1 MNNNLSLIGSEII
14 NGNNNINNISS
25 FAPVKTEQKIITKSY
40 VITNTPL
47 KEKTP
52 RNNNNYKEKKSTG
65 TKRGNSLDLSKIM
78 YNDGY
83 ILTDAVNSN
92 PGFGL
97 WAIKGGSSNN
107 NINSINNNN
116 NVDNTTIRTK
126 IYKTNSNKKLLLKEN
141 KNIKDNNRYNL
152 TTRRTNK
159 QLTNNLSTI
168 KNINS
173 NNNININADKSLN
186 NINNDKSLNNS
197 NTNNIN
203 INETNNNNNNEI
215 NESNNQNKKFI
226 EQLTMKCND
235 LEQKYLNIMTN
246 YKEKEYLCQNSIKIK
261 NEYEKMLQDNIE
273 DAKSI
278 KEEYQKI
285 SLENSKLKNVFK
297 NTKNHLDHLLNVM
310 RTDNNSIKKIREE
323 FENRLKKEENERATL
338 INILNINKKEIE
350 LLRKSAYGIE
360 DNKNEN
366 GNIISNYNNN
376 NSKKRNSNIIN
387 IKNSSQKKDF
397 EIENLNDIILE
408 LEIKISSLKKK
419 IARTDEE
426 NDKLR
431 HILKFKD
438 YKDEIDLNNINNL
451 NNLLEFNIKN
461 QRNEM
466 KTIKEQENIINNW
479 KKNNGFIIK
488 KNKLANSMSLKKI
501 NFK

>member
-14 NGNNNINNISS
+14 NGNNNLNNISS

-47 KEKTP
+47 KEKTIGD
-52 RNNNNYKEKKSTG
+52 YKEKKTIG
-65 TKRGNSLDLSKIM
+65 AKRGNSLDLSKIM

-83 ILTDAVNSN
+83 LLTDAVNSN

-97 WAIKGGSSNN
+97 WAIKVGSSNN
-107 NINSINNNN
+107 NINPINNNN
-116 NVDNTTIRTK
+116 NVDNTIIRTK
-126 IYKTNSNKKLLLKEN
+126 IYKTNSDRKLLLKEN
-141 KNIKDNNRYNL
+141 KNIKNNNRYNL

-173 NNNININADKSLN
+173 NNNVTINTNKALN
-186 NINNDKSLNNS
+186 NINNDISLNNS
-197 NTNNIN
+197 NTNNIK
-203 INETNNNNNNEI
+203 INETNHNNNEI
-215 NESNNQNKKFI
+215 NESNYQNKKFI

-285 SLENSKLKNVFK
+285 FLENSKLKNVFK

-323 FENRLKKEENERATL
+323 FENRLKKEENERTRL

-376 NSKKRNSNIIN
+376 SKKRNSIIIN

-431 HILKFKD
+431 HILRFKD
-438 YKDEIDLNNINNL
+438 YKGEIDINNINNL
-451 NNLLEFNIKN
+451 NNLLDFNIKN

-466 KTIKEQENIINNW
+466 KTIKEQQNIINNW

>member
-14 NGNNNINNISS
+14 NGNNNLNNISS

-47 KEKTP
+47 KEKTTGD
-52 RNNNNYKEKKSTG
+52 YKEKKTIG
-65 TKRGNSLDLSKIM
+65 AKRGNSLDLSKIM

-83 ILTDAVNSN
+83 LLTDAVNSN

-97 WAIKGGSSNN
+97 WAIKVSSSNN
-107 NINSINNNN
+107 NINPINNNN
-116 NVDNTTIRTK
+116 NNNVGNSIIRTK
-126 IYKTNSNKKLLLKEN
+126 IYKTNSDRKLLLKEN
-141 KNIKDNNRYNL
+141 KNIKNNNRYNL

-173 NNNININADKSLN
+173 NNNVTINTDKSLN
-186 NINNDKSLNNS
+186 NINNDISLNNS
-197 NTNNIN
+197 NINNIK
-203 INETNNNNNNEI
+203 INETNHNNNEI
-215 NESNNQNKKFI
+215 NESNYQNKKFI

-285 SLENSKLKNVFK
+285 FLENSKLKNVFK

-323 FENRLKKEENERATL
+323 FENRLKKEENERTRL

-376 NSKKRNSNIIN
+376 SKKRNSIIIN

-431 HILKFKD
+431 HILRFKD
-438 YKDEIDLNNINNL
+438 YKGEIDINNINNL
-451 NNLLEFNIKN
+451 NNLLDFNIKN

-466 KTIKEQENIINNW
+466 KTIKEQQNIINNW

>member
-14 NGNNNINNISS
+14 NGNNNLNNISS

-47 KEKTP
+47 KEKTIGD
-52 RNNNNYKEKKSTG
+52 YKEKKTIG
-65 TKRGNSLDLSKIM
+65 AKRGNSLDLSKIM

-83 ILTDAVNSN
+83 LLTDAVNSN

-97 WAIKGGSSNN
+97 WAIKVGSSNN
-107 NINSINNNN
+107 NINPINNNNN
-116 NVDNTTIRTK
+116 NVDNTIIRTK
-126 IYKTNSNKKLLLKEN
+126 IYKTNSDRKLLLKEN
-141 KNIKDNNRYNL
+141 KNIKNNNRYNL

-173 NNNININADKSLN
+173 NNNITINTDKSLN
-186 NINNDKSLNNS
+186 NINNDISLNNS
-197 NTNNIN
+197 NTNNIK
-203 INETNNNNNNEI
+203 INETNYNNNEI
-215 NESNNQNKKFI
+215 NESNNKNKKFI

-285 SLENSKLKNVFK
+285 FLENSKLKNVFK

-323 FENRLKKEENERATL
+323 FENRLKKEENERTRL

-376 NSKKRNSNIIN
+376 SKKRNNININ

-431 HILKFKD
+431 HILRFKD
-438 YKDEIDLNNINNL
+438 YKGEIDINNINNL
-451 NNLLEFNIKN
+451 NNLLDFNIKN

-466 KTIKEQENIINNW
+466 KTIKEQQNIINNW

>member
-14 NGNNNINNISS
+14 NGNNNLNNISS

-47 KEKTP
+47 KEKTIGD
-52 RNNNNYKEKKSTG
+52 YKEKKTIG
-65 TKRGNSLDLSKIM
+65 AKRGNSLDLSKIM

-83 ILTDAVNSN
+83 LLTDAVNSN

-97 WAIKGGSSNN
+97 WAIKVGSSNN
-107 NINSINNNN
+107 NINPINNNNNN
-116 NVDNTTIRTK
+116 NVDNSIIRTK
-126 IYKTNSNKKLLLKEN
+126 IYKTNSDRKLLLKEN
-141 KNIKDNNRYNL
+141 KNIKNNNRYNL

-173 NNNININADKSLN
+173 NNNVTINTDKSLN
-186 NINNDKSLNNS
+186 NINNDISLNNS
-197 NTNNIN
+197 NTNNIK
-203 INETNNNNNNEI
+203 INETNHNNNEI
-215 NESNNQNKKFI
+215 NESNYQNKKFI

-285 SLENSKLKNVFK
+285 FLENSKLKSVFK

-323 FENRLKKEENERATL
+323 FENRLKKEENERARL

-376 NSKKRNSNIIN
+376 SKKRNSIIIN

-431 HILKFKD
+431 HILRFKD
-438 YKDEIDLNNINNL
+438 YKGEIDINNINNL
-451 NNLLEFNIKN
+451 NNLLDFNIKN

-466 KTIKEQENIINNW
+466 KTIKEQQNIINNW

>member
-14 NGNNNINNISS
+14 NGNNNLNNISS

-47 KEKTP
+47 KEKTIGD
-52 RNNNNYKEKKSTG
+52 YKEKKTIG
-65 TKRGNSLDLSKIM
+65 AKRGNSLDLSKIM

-83 ILTDAVNSN
+83 LLTDAVNSN

-97 WAIKGGSSNN
+97 WAIKVGSSNN
-107 NINSINNNN
+107 NINPINNNNN
-116 NVDNTTIRTK
+116 NVDNTIIRTK
-126 IYKTNSNKKLLLKEN
+126 IYKTNSDRKLLLKEN
-141 KNIKDNNRYNL
+141 KNIKNNNRYNL

-168 KNINS
+168 KNIYS
-173 NNNININADKSLN
+173 NNNITINTDKSLN
-186 NINNDKSLNNS
+186 NINNDISLNNS
-197 NTNNIN
+197 NTNNIK
-203 INETNNNNNNEI
+203 INKTNHNNNEI

-285 SLENSKLKNVFK
+285 FLENSKLKNVFK

-323 FENRLKKEENERATL
+323 FENRLKKEENERTRL

-376 NSKKRNSNIIN
+376 SKKRNSIIIN
-387 IKNSSQKKDF
+387 IKNSSQKKRF
-397 EIENLNDIILE
+397 
-408 LEIKISSLKKK
+408 
-419 IARTDEE
+419 
-426 NDKLR
+426 
-431 HILKFKD
+431 
-438 YKDEIDLNNINNL
+438 
-451 NNLLEFNIKN
+451 
-461 QRNEM
+461 
-466 KTIKEQENIINNW
+466 
-479 KKNNGFIIK
+479 
-488 KNKLANSMSLKKI
+488 
-501 NFK
+501 

>member
-14 NGNNNINNISS
+14 NGNNNLNNISS

-47 KEKTP
+47 KEKTIGD
-52 RNNNNYKEKKSTG
+52 YKEKKTIG
-65 TKRGNSLDLSKIM
+65 AKRGNSLDLSKIM

-83 ILTDAVNSN
+83 LLTDAVNSN

-97 WAIKGGSSNN
+97 WAIKVGSSNN
-107 NINSINNNN
+107 NINPINNNN
-116 NVDNTTIRTK
+116 NVDNSIIRTK
-126 IYKTNSNKKLLLKEN
+126 IYKTNSDRKLLLKEN
-141 KNIKDNNRYNL
+141 KNIKNNNRYNL

-173 NNNININADKSLN
+173 NNNVTINTDKSLN
-186 NINNDKSLNNS
+186 NINNDISLNNS
-197 NTNNIN
+197 NTNNIK
-203 INETNNNNNNEI
+203 INETNHNNNEI
-215 NESNNQNKKFI
+215 NESNYQNKKFI

-285 SLENSKLKNVFK
+285 FLENSKLKNVFK

-323 FENRLKKEENERATL
+323 FENRLKKEENERTRL

-376 NSKKRNSNIIN
+376 SKKRNSIIIN

-419 IARTDEE
+419 IARTEEE

-431 HILKFKD
+431 HILRFKD
-438 YKDEIDLNNINNL
+438 YKGEIDINNINNL
-451 NNLLEFNIKN
+451 NNLLDFNIKN
-461 QRNEM
+461 QKNEM
-466 KTIKEQENIINNW
+466 KTIKEQQNIINNW

>member
-14 NGNNNINNISS
+14 NGNNNLNNISS

-47 KEKTP
+47 KEKTIGD
-52 RNNNNYKEKKSTG
+52 YKEKKIIG
-65 TKRGNSLDLSKIM
+65 AKRGNSLDLSKIM

-83 ILTDAVNSN
+83 LLTDAVNSN

-97 WAIKGGSSNN
+97 WAIKVGSSNN
-107 NINSINNNN
+107 NINPINNNN
-116 NVDNTTIRTK
+116 NVDNTIIRTK
-126 IYKTNSNKKLLLKEN
+126 IYKTNSDRKLLLKEN
-141 KNIKDNNRYNL
+141 KNIKNNNRYNL

-173 NNNININADKSLN
+173 NNNVTINTDKSLN
-186 NINNDKSLNNS
+186 NINNDISLNNS
-197 NTNNIN
+197 NTNNIK
-203 INETNNNNNNEI
+203 INETNHNNNEI
-215 NESNNQNKKFI
+215 NESNYQNKKFI

-285 SLENSKLKNVFK
+285 FLENSKLKNVFK

-323 FENRLKKEENERATL
+323 FENRLKKEENERTRL

-376 NSKKRNSNIIN
+376 SKKRNSIIIN

-431 HILKFKD
+431 HILRFKD
-438 YKDEIDLNNINNL
+438 YKGEIDINNINNL
-451 NNLLEFNIKN
+451 NNLLDFNIKN

-466 KTIKEQENIINNW
+466 KTIKEQQNIINNW